1 MIAVINTVTPEP
13 CELQQNSPEGQPGG
27 QTLVVHV
34 SSMTNVFQTC
44 PSSFRS
50 LVVEIVL
57 VVSLMAS
64 VSSVSSAAESWWRV
78 SVADVHVTWCCK

>member
-34 SSMTNVFQTC
+34 LSC

-57 VVSLMAS
+57 VVSLMAFI
-64 VSSVSSAAESWWRV
+64 SSVSSAAESWWRV
-78 SVADVHVTWCCK
+78 PVAEHVTWCCK